1 MRTRGDDDLDLVVA
15 ARDGDPTAFGALFD
29 RWFDRVFDVSFRIL
43 HDREVAA
50 EVAQDVFL
58 VAWQQLATLRQ
69 PESFGGWLLRTSRNR
84 SLNRLERERRS
95 VALGDEETMAVID
108 RRSTSPDASVAA
120 AQGEDVD
127 LVWAAAAALGE
138 RDASVLDLH
147 LRHGFGAPEIAEALD
162 VTTNNAHQ
170 LLFRLKD
177 RLRGA
182 VRGWVLWA
190 DGAPSCP
197 SLARAL
203 AVAGIDT
210 FGAEAV
216 KAIDRHARACDVCEE
231 RRALRLAPEAMFAAV
246 PLAVAGP
253 FLRTQAAS
261 ALSGAGVPMSG
272 STALGG
278 AGAVST
284 AAVVEGDGPGDAH
297 DGHDGGGSLD
307 EYTADDEG
315 SPAVRRATRLHAVMA
330 IVALVV
336 VLGTV
341 VAIADSVGDG
351 SRELATAPVD
361 ATASTSSSTSSSTST
376 SAVTTTTAL
385 DVAVPPPPPPAQTV
399 PDPVPPV
406 ADPTPTPTPTDPTP
420 PPPPPPPPPTA
431 PAPTIGR
438 FSATQPSG
446 ASPCLTPSEEWVL
459 LVWNTTDAG
468 SVTIAGPG
476 APSGTQPAAGR
487 LDLCLPPGS
496 SAPFAYVLTATGPGG
511 STRATSTTP

>member
-1 MRTRGDDDLDLVVA
+1 MRTRGDDDLDLVLA
-15 ARDGDPTAFGALFD
+15 AKDGDPTAFGTLFD
-29 RWFDRVFDVSFRIL
+29 RWFDRVFDVSFRIV

-58 VAWQQLATLRQ
+58 VAWQQLVTLRQ

-108 RRSTSPDASVAA
+108 RRSTSPDASIAA

-147 LRHGFGAPEIAEALD
+147 LRHGFGASEIAEALD

-190 DGAPSCP
+190 DGAPACP

-203 AVAGIDT
+203 TVAGIDT

-216 KAIDRHARACDVCEE
+216 RAIDRHARACDVCEE

-272 STALGG
+272 SDAL
-278 AGAVST
+278 A
-284 AAVVEGDGPGDAH
+284 
-297 DGHDGGGSLD
+297 DGGLGSDDKAEGSDD
-307 EYTADDEG
+307 EDHADDVDTG
-315 SPAVRRATRLHAVMA
+315 DSTAVRRATRLHAVMA

-336 VLGTV
+336 ALGTV

-351 SRELATAPVD
+351 TDQFAIAPVD
-361 ATASTSSSTSSSTST
+361 ATASTSTSSTSSSST
-376 SAVTTTTAL
+376 SSTAEVTTTVL
-385 DVAVPPPPPPAQTV
+385 DVAPPPAEPPAQTT
-399 PDPVPPV
+399 PDPAPPV
-406 ADPTPTPTPTDPTP
+406 VQPTPTPTDPAPPPPTDP
-420 PPPPPPPPPTA
+420 PPPPPPPA
-431 PAPTIGR
+431 PAPTIVR
-438 FSATQPSG
+438 FSATRPSS
-446 ASPCLTPSEEWVL
+446 ASPCLPSQHWVL
-459 LVWNTTDAG
+459 LVWNTVDADT
-468 SVTIAGPG
+468 VTIRGLR
-476 APSGTQPAAGR
+476 APSGPQADAGR
-487 LDLCLPPGS
+487 ADLCLPDPWPGPLTY
-496 SAPFAYVLTATGPGG
+496 ALTATGPGG
-511 STRATSTTP
+511 SSVAESIVP